1 MKSILIKK
9 YSRNKNFI
17 LLWLSSACSFM
28 ALSVYLFAE
37 QWYVLEYLNADK
49 YIGIIMMFTMIPRII
64 LMFFGGVIADR
75 YKKSLVMFISSG
87 LRIVVIA
94 IMLYFINVDNLN
106 IIVLCIFAFIFG
118 SLDAFFSPA
127 NASMIP
133 MVVKQDKIRLANSIV
148 QTTNQV
154 SLFLGPLFGG
164 IIFTLTNSYL
174 ILFSTSI
181 FLLLFTSLC
190 SFFISEISVTS
201 DKKDNIK
208 FELISGLK
216 YVVNQKELK
225 QIVFL
230 IVIVNFWFL
239 GPLLLGIPIV
249 LTNVIKGSALQL
261 SMFQGAY
268 QIGMLIGAISSV
280 KISKKYN
287 DQKLTSILIMIIGVL
302 FLIFG
307 NSTVFYLSIFT
318 LITMGICSAIINV
331 LLISKIQETTHNIMI
346 GRVMSIVNAS
356 SNGLMPLSYALIS
369 LVLSLGIPITQII
382 TFSAILILI
391 ISFLYYFKKER

>member
-1 MKSILIKK
+1 
-9 YSRNKNFI
+9 
-17 LLWLSSACSFM
+17 M

>member
-1 MKSILIKK
+1 MSILIKK
-9 YSRNKNFI
+9 YRRNKNFI

-37 QWYVLEYLNADK
+37 QWYVLKYLNADK